1 MSLVEQTLRK
11 LQEARRGAPES
22 EERPKR
28 DGDVRGREP
37 ETRSNSQHLAID
49 LAGLR
54 KAGLVPANGDE
65 RRLMAQYRHIKRPLI
80 ANATARGP
88 QLLPRGRLIVIS
100 SAMPGEGKT
109 FTVVNLARSMSFEK
123 DVHVVLVDADVAKPQ
138 LTRMLGTG
146 DAPGLLDALR
156 APDLDPERTVLPT
169 DVPNLSF
176 IPAGTHSAQATE
188 LLASE
193 RMALAADALLRRDR
207 QRILLFDSPPLLLT
221 SESPVL
227 TQIAGQVVLVV
238 RAESTPQ
245 PVVLD
250 ALDAVEGEAAV
261 YLVLNQS
268 TTAASSYY
276 YGNGQLRSEAA
287 SAS

>member
-1 MSLVEQTLRK
+1 MSVVEKTLRK
-11 LQEARRGAPES
+11 IRKSNGCSPDGEKREAAQTSPGQPHQVDLGALRRTGLAPAE
-22 EERPKR
+22 
-28 DGDVRGREP
+28 GDAP
-37 ETRSNSQHLAID
+37 
-49 LAGLR
+49 
-54 KAGLVPANGDE
+54 P
-65 RRLMAQYRHIKRPLI
+65 LMAQYRHIKRPLI
-80 ANATARGP
+80 ANATARGA
-88 QLLPRGRLIVIS
+88 QLLPKGRLIVIS

-138 LTRMLGTG
+138 LTRMLGAG

-156 APDLDPERTVLPT
+156 TPDLDPEGTVLAT

-193 RMALAADALLRRDR
+193 RMALAAEALLRRDR